1 MEFKI
6 KRKDF
11 LEGLSQTQGVV
22 EKKNT
27 MPILANILLEA
38 DKQGLKI
45 TATDMEVAVS
55 CEVPAQVLSQGK
67 ITVLAKSIQ
76 DIVRESNRDE
86 IRFVL
91 GEGDKIELQ
100 AGSAVFKIPGL
111 SAKEFP
117 SFPTVD
123 TSFVTVPSEPFRRML
138 DKTSFAMANDETRYN
153 LNGILFQKK
162 EGKPFRMVATDGHRL
177 SMVDRPE
184 LLEGISEF
192 GVIIPRKGVGEL
204 KKIAGGEGTFDVAI
218 GKNGLLARKGNEVL
232 YVRYMEGEFPEYT
245 AVIPTDNNINVLV
258 PRGELVGALRRVS
271 LLSNEKSRGIVM
283 NFSPG
288 HLEISATNPDLGEA
302 REEFLIDYR
311 GQKMGI
317 GFNAHY
323 LLDVVETLQDEKVIF
338 VLKGETFACLIKS
351 ESDKGF
357 LSVVM
362 PMRI

>member
-11 LEGLSQTQGVV
+11 LEVLSQTQGVV

-55 CEVPAQVLSQGK
+55 CEAPAQVLAPGK
-67 ITVLAKSIQ
+67 ITVLARSLQ
-76 DIVRESNRDE
+76 DIVREAGQDE

-91 GEGDKIELQ
+91 GEGDRIELQ
-100 AGSAVFKIPGL
+100 AGAAVFKIPGL
-111 SAKEFP
+111 SAREFP
-117 SFPTVD
+117 AFPKVD
-123 TSFVTVPSEPFRRML
+123 VPFTTLPSQPFKMML
-138 DKTSFAMANDETRYN
+138 SKTSFAMANDETRYN

-177 SMVDRPE
+177 SLVDRPE
-184 LLEGISEF
+184 LFDGGGNFS
-192 GVIIPRKGVGEL
+192 VVVPKKGVTEL
-204 KKIAGGEGTFDVAI
+204 KKMSEGDGTFDLAI
-218 GKNGLLARKGNEVL
+218 GPKGLSARKGNEIL
-232 YVRYMEGEFPEYT
+232 YVRYLDGEYPEYS
-245 AVIPTDNNINVLV
+245 AVIPTDNHITVLV
-258 PRGELVGALRRVS
+258 PKEGLVGALRRVS
-271 LLSNEKSRGIVM
+271 LLSNEKSRGVVV
-283 NFSPG
+283 NFSSG

-302 REEFLIDYR
+302 REEFPIDYR
-311 GQKMGI
+311 GQKMAI
-317 GFNAHY
+317 GFNARY
-323 LLDVVETLQDEKVIF
+323 LLDVAETLQDEKVIF
-338 VLKGETFACLIKS
+338 VLKGETSACLIKS